1 MNCLL
6 SWDGRR
12 ANSLR
17 ESWQQLTQLLLLI
30 RPKGLYCL
38 YCLLLPF
45 NNSLHLHQPKE
56 SVSSRW
62 QRLSTVSWSA
72 PVLHST
78 ISQRVSLYPWS
89 FLSSAIV
96 LQLST
101 FLSVQGVSTVF
112 LAAALLYTSTQHSH
126 KCNSCLVA
134 SAVSILYDTLL
145 YWWCIEADQY
155 PSSPYYSVQ
164 VNSRLLNKIFCL
176 CPPIP
181 SYSRP
186 LFHHT
191 LTTVCLN
198 YFVSLPHPFFR
209 TPHSM
214 LAINSKSS
222 LSSVR
227 IQSWHQ
233 PSVRSLMRSFLCPVC
248 PYSFLPLQAC
258 CSWLQW
264 VQL

>member
-1 MNCLL
+1 M
-6 SWDGRR
+6 
-12 ANSLR
+12 
-17 ESWQQLTQLLLLI
+17 QQLSC
-30 RPKGLYCL
+30 GLCCFHPL
-38 YCLLLPF
+38 RHSSVLVM
-45 NNSLHLHQPKE
+45 HQNR
-56 SVSSRW
+56 SV
-62 QRLSTVSWSA
+62 
-72 PVLHST
+72 
-78 ISQRVSLYPWS
+78 S
-89 FLSSAIV
+89 FLS
-96 LQLST
+96 
-101 FLSVQGVSTVF
+101 
-112 LAAALLYTSTQHSH
+112 LLRCTG
-126 KCNSCLVA
+126 
-134 SAVSILYDTLL
+134 
-145 YWWCIEADQY
+145 
-155 PSSPYYSVQ
+155 
-164 VNSRLLNKIFCL
+164 VNSRLLIKIILIFCL

-258 CSWLQW
+258 CS
-264 VQL
+264 

>member
-1 MNCLL
+1 M
-6 SWDGRR
+6 
-12 ANSLR
+12 
-17 ESWQQLTQLLLLI
+17 QQLSC
-30 RPKGLYCL
+30 GLCCFHPL
-38 YCLLLPF
+38 RHSSILVM
-45 NNSLHLHQPKE
+45 HQNR
-56 SVSSRW
+56 SV
-62 QRLSTVSWSA
+62 
-72 PVLHST
+72 
-78 ISQRVSLYPWS
+78 S
-89 FLSSAIV
+89 FLS
-96 LQLST
+96 
-101 FLSVQGVSTVF
+101 
-112 LAAALLYTSTQHSH
+112 LLLCTGKQPITKQNHSH
-126 KCNSCLVA
+126 FLFV
-134 SAVSILYDTLL
+134 
-145 YWWCIEADQY
+145 
-155 PSSPYYSVQ
+155 
-164 VNSRLLNKIFCL
+164 
-176 CPPIP
+176 PPIP

-258 CSWLQW
+258 CS
-264 VQL
+264 